1 MVTGNET
8 SEEGGIIFMES
19 DHVPVFI
26 PAAEANGAAGQQV
39 MPGRES
45 PNIDVQDQE
54 REEGTGGDV

>member
-19 DHVPVFI
+19 DHVPVFM

-45 PNIDVQDQE
+45 PNIDVQD
-54 REEGTGGDV
+54 